1 MFLCKVTGTV
11 VASQKDMRFQRAKL
25 LIVHP
30 VDLQGTPKGANDM
43 LALDPQYNAGIG
55 DYVLVAREGAV
66 VKQLM
71 DGQETPANVVILG
84 VVDDWSNRE
93 ALTDSLAS

>member
-1 MFLCKVTGTV
+1 MYLCKVTGTV
-11 VASQKDMRFQRAKL
+11 VASQKHDGFRRAKL

-30 VDLQGTPKGANDM
+30 VDLKGVTKGSNDM

-84 VVDDWSNRE
+84 VVDNWS
-93 ALTDSLAS
+93 TPTSSI